1 MVAPA
6 QKAAEILGATVVN
19 MRFVKPLDE
28 TLILELAGKH
38 ELLVTVEEN
47 VVSGGAGS
55 AINECLIAHDITIP
69 MINLG
74 LPDKFIE
81 QGTHGELLS
90 LCGLDAEGIQNSIE
104 AYFANKSGGTVS
116 SGEAPKA
123 DKTSANSAAPIQL
136 ASSAKIP

>member
-28 TLILELAGKH
+28 ALILELAEQH

-81 QGTHGELLS
+81 QGTHKELLS
-90 LCGLDAEGIQNSIE
+90 LCGLDANGIQNSIE
-104 AYFANKSGGTVS
+104 TYFANKAGSALPGNDASNAESSNTGTA
-116 SGEAPKA
+116 EPIHLAT
-123 DKTSANSAAPIQL
+123 TS
-136 ASSAKIP
+136 KIP